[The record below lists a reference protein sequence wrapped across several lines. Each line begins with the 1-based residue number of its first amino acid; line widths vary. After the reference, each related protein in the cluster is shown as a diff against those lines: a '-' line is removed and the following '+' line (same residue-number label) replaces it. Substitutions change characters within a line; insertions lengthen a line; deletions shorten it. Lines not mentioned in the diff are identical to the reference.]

1 MITKVQQWQ
10 EEMTGL
16 ESWLEEVD
24 IFVCAETPA
33 VGDLETLEAQ
43 KEQSNVMHYL

>member
-1 MITKVQQWQ
+1 MFYFST
-10 EEMTGL
+10 T

-43 KEQSNVMHYL
+43 LEQSKVISSIAKI